1 MIEVIYKDESQEGQ
15 NGEEP
20 FGLPRNIRQIGLAA
34 EDYRIYMED
43 YVYTF
48 LVRLARTEDSLGEAK
63 TRVAVLTGNLKWRSQ
78 TAYLFIKGAIIAEE
92 MEAAPDH
99 IDFSENQWKQI
110 QEAQKEYFE
119 DQEIVGWFFSQPQ
132 LLLKVSEVMSKVHMK
147 HFGGEKVLML
157 MEPQEREDAFFR
169 YENNEMVRLGGY
181 YLYYEKNPGMQTY
194 MIDKKETRKE
204 PAAPSVFSYGL
215 TACLAIAVLTVG
227 VNFYRS
233 YQNVKQNE
241 KESATVSSVIVE
253 EITPSPVVGTSS
265 NEAVRQH
272 KQYRTDT
279 IQNDAGKNKKNNE
292 ENNQSTSEK
301 ENSEKKNNTSE
312 KKISAE
318 QTDTE
323 QKSDKTEQLPDV
335 KTEKADKTEQIYQQ
349 EADERKAQKRVR
361 EAVQKENSEAAG
373 KAHESYV
380 IQPGDTLF
388 QISMDRYGS
397 IEAISQICKLN
408 GMSADEI
415 IYPGQVIVLP

>member
-99 IDFSENQWKQI
+99 IDFRKSM
-110 QEAQKEYFE
+110 EADTGSQKEYFE

-169 YENNEMVRLGGY
+169 YENNEWCVWEGIIFIM
-181 YLYYEKNPGMQTY
+181 
-194 MIDKKETRKE
+194 
-204 PAAPSVFSYGL
+204 
-215 TACLAIAVLTVG
+215 
-227 VNFYRS
+227 
-233 YQNVKQNE
+233 
-241 KESATVSSVIVE
+241 
-253 EITPSPVVGTSS
+253 
-265 NEAVRQH
+265 
-272 KQYRTDT
+272 
-279 IQNDAGKNKKNNE
+279 
-292 ENNQSTSEK
+292 
-301 ENSEKKNNTSE
+301 
-312 KKISAE
+312 KKI
-318 QTDTE
+318 
-323 QKSDKTEQLPDV
+323 PV
-335 KTEKADKTEQIYQQ
+335 CRRI
-349 EADERKAQKRVR
+349 
-361 EAVQKENSEAAG
+361 
-373 KAHESYV
+373 
-380 IQPGDTLF
+380 
-388 QISMDRYGS
+388 
-397 IEAISQICKLN
+397 
-408 GMSADEI
+408 
-415 IYPGQVIVLP
+415 

>member
-194 MIDKKETRKE
+194 MIDK
-204 PAAPSVFSYGL
+204 
-215 TACLAIAVLTVG
+215 
-227 VNFYRS
+227 
-233 YQNVKQNE
+233 
-241 KESATVSSVIVE
+241 
-253 EITPSPVVGTSS
+253 
-265 NEAVRQH
+265 
-272 KQYRTDT
+272 
-279 IQNDAGKNKKNNE
+279 NE
-292 ENNQSTSEK
+292 ELQPEPQEK
-301 ENSEKKNNTSE
+301 YED
-312 KKISAE
+312 
-318 QTDTE
+318 Q
-323 QKSDKTEQLPDV
+323 
-335 KTEKADKTEQIYQQ
+335 
-349 EADERKAQKRVR
+349 
-361 EAVQKENSEAAG
+361 AVN
-373 KAHESYV
+373 
-380 IQPGDTLF
+380 
-388 QISMDRYGS
+388 
-397 IEAISQICKLN
+397 
-408 GMSADEI
+408 
-415 IYPGQVIVLP
+415 